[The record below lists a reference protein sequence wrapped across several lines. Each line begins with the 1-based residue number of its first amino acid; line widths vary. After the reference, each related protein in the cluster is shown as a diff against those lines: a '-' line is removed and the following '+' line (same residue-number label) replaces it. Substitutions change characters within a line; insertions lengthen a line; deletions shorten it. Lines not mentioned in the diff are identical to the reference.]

1 MAGRSGTVDVSAWPN
16 TQDTAGV
23 EAQAA
28 TRRRYRRG
36 VAAFLVLAFG
46 LAWAVQI
53 ALAAAVRSGA
63 QTLAAL
69 GGGMVVAAVFLMW
82 PPAVGALVARRWVE
96 GSGFADAGSRRP
108 PWRYVALAWFGPPF
122 LTLLALLVSLPLYP
136 LDLTFGPLREL
147 AAQAGQPLP
156 APPAVIVAAQLALGL
171 TLAVPVNAVFAFGE
185 EFGWRGYLLPRLL
198 ALLGHWPGLLA
209 HGAVWG
215 VWHAPLILLTGYNYP
230 GHPVLGVPL
239 FVVFGTLA
247 GALLAWL
254 RLASGSVWPP
264 VIAHAALNATAGAP
278 LLLLRGVDPAVGG
291 VVYSPVGWVP
301 LVLALVLL
309 YRTGRLRPQA
319 WR

>member
-1 MAGRSGTVDVSAWPN
+1 MP
-16 TQDTAGV
+16 DTAGV
-23 EAQAA
+23 EAEAA

-36 VAAFLVLAFG
+36 VVVFLPLAFG

-53 ALAAAVRSGA
+53 ALAAAVRAGA
-63 QTLAAL
+63 ETAAAI
-69 GGGMVVAAVFLMW
+69 GGGILVVAIFLMW

-96 GSGFADAGSRRP
+96 RSGFADAGLRRP
-108 PWRYVALAWFGPPF
+108 AWRYVVLAWFGPPV
-122 LTLLALLVSLPLYP
+122 LTLLALLLSLPLYP
-136 LDLTFGPLREL
+136 LDLTFGPLRDL
-147 AAQAGQPLP
+147 AAQAEQPLP
-156 APPAVIVAAQLALGL
+156 APPAVLVAAQIALGL
-171 TLAVPVNAVFAFGE
+171 TLAVPVNAAFAFGE
-185 EFGWRGYLLPRLL
+185 EFGWRGYLLPRLMV
-198 ALLGHWPGLLA
+198 LLGAGPGLLA
-209 HGAVWG
+209 HGAIWG
-215 VWHAPLILLTGYNYP
+215 LWHAPLILLIGYNYP

-291 VVYSPVGWVP
+291 VVYSPIGWIP
-301 LVLALVLL
+301 LLLAIILL
-309 YRTGRLRPQA
+309 SRTGRLRPEF